1 MTFAAIA
8 AIALCVILAALA
20 VFQAAL
26 IAGAPL
32 GEYAWGGAD
41 RVLPK
46 AKRAGSVV
54 SIILYAIFAWFF
66 LMKAGL
72 VPAALPE
79 IVVDIGVWVIV
90 AYCAVGIVM
99 NALSS
104 SPKER
109 WTMVPLSAV
118 LFLLGLVVAL
128 G

>member
-1 MTFAAIA
+1 MTLVAFA

-32 GEYAWGGAD
+32 GEFAWGGAD
-41 RVLPK
+41 RVLPRN
-46 AKRAGSVV
+46 KRAGSVV
-54 SIILYAIFAWFF
+54 SIVLYCVFAWFF
-66 LMKAGL
+66 LMKAAL
-72 VPAALPE
+72 VPAVLPG

-90 AYCAVGIVM
+90 VYSLVGIVM
-99 NALSS
+99 NAMSR

-109 WTMVPLSAV
+109 WTMVPVAAL
-118 LFLLGLVVAL
+118 LFVLGLVVAL